1 MFRILLLLL
10 IGTGI
15 GFMLRNSATLVHGI
29 EKSTRYTIFLLLFI
43 FGISIGSNRSII
55 DNLGSVGLEAF
66 AIAFLGI
73 AGSFFTVSL
82 FKYISSRKKGGEK

>member
-15 GFMLRNSATLVHGI
+15 GFMLRNSTTLVHGI

-43 FGISIGSNRSII
+43 LGISIGSNRSII

-66 AIAFLGI
+66 TVAFLGI
-73 AGSFFTVSL
+73 AGSFLAVSL
-82 FKYISSRKKGGEK
+82 FKYLASKKKGGGK